1 MEQRFEQL
9 FTLQPNLY
17 IEQSPIIIAAGVLLK
32 DNESGKIIVQLKF
45 HSVDNKPIKALKI
58 ELSMYDVTQ
67 QRVDGTIKYQYLD
80 LDIKN
85 GQEFGDNRAIVLDNE
100 ITRSFKIENI
110 TVVFSDD
117 TTQDISGTLEPLPI
131 PSNIDTVL
139 ENENTIIQ
147 YQLMVSKKAYFV
159 PQKVHGLW
167 ECSCGKWNSSDKCS
181 ECGANKDATFNL
193 LNNELLSK
201 YLNERLAKEEADRI
215 EKERIFKLEQ
225 QKKDQKRAERNVK
238 IRKILKIIPIIC
250 IVIIA
255 IVAGNAIHDFSKK
268 NTTYKSAIE
277 LQEKGNDEKALY
289 AFSDIP
295 DFKDSS
301 EYMKSI
307 INKLVFN
314 SDDISIRRAVKLLKA
329 YPAGN
334 EDLLQLC
341 EKIYSVEDNL
351 YSFSDIYGGTY
362 YFNADYYLDNGTPYA
377 DVQYTNYLGEIK
389 KEATVKSCSDS
400 GYVIYVIA
408 KGTDKS
414 TNNSS
419 DIVFEVGVKS
429 ATAQI
434 NGYSKDT
441 LVCLEKMNKEE
452 YLPRAEREKQYPSM
466 YESATKLLE
475 KKEYD
480 QAIEI
485 YKQIIDYKDSRDKI
499 TEAEYGIADQL
510 FQEGD
515 NYDAARAFYELGDY
529 KDSWNRCFEIWGKV
543 TERKTLDAS
552 NNNTVA
558 VKADGTVVG
567 TGANFYGELGF
578 SDWTDIVAISE
589 GDRHTVGL
597 KADGTVVAVGDHTW
611 CNDDRIEVSF
621 WKDIVAIS
629 AGYSH
634 TVGLKA
640 DGTVVAV
647 GDNIYDQCDV
657 ENWYDIV
664 QVVAGENCT
673 LGLKADGTVVT
684 TGSAESKGYQC
695 DVEDW
700 ENIVSIDSHDSCTVG
715 IKTDGT
721 IVRAGFERGN
731 QGTDT
736 WTDII
741 SASVNDGVTIGLK
754 SDGTVLVTDVWY
766 EVPNGNNIVDVCAG
780 DRCLFALKSDCTVVA
795 TSDEYGNS
803 NGQCNVEGWN
813 NIRMP

>member
-1 MEQRFEQL
+1 
-9 FTLQPNLY
+9 
-17 IEQSPIIIAAGVLLK
+17 
-32 DNESGKIIVQLKF
+32 
-45 HSVDNKPIKALKI
+45 
-58 ELSMYDVTQ
+58 
-67 QRVDGTIKYQYLD
+67 
-80 LDIKN
+80 
-85 GQEFGDNRAIVLDNE
+85 
-100 ITRSFKIENI
+100 
-110 TVVFSDD
+110 
-117 TTQDISGTLEPLPI
+117 
-131 PSNIDTVL
+131 
-139 ENENTIIQ
+139 
-147 YQLMVSKKAYFV
+147 
-159 PQKVHGLW
+159 
-167 ECSCGKWNSSDKCS
+167 
-181 ECGANKDATFNL
+181 
-193 LNNELLSK
+193 
-201 YLNERLAKEEADRI
+201 
-215 EKERIFKLEQ
+215 
-225 QKKDQKRAERNVK
+225 
-238 IRKILKIIPIIC
+238 
-250 IVIIA
+250 
-255 IVAGNAIHDFSKK
+255 
-268 NTTYKSAIE
+268 
-277 LQEKGNDEKALY
+277 
-289 AFSDIP
+289 
-295 DFKDSS
+295 
-301 EYMKSI
+301 MKSI

-597 KADGTVVAVGDHTW
+597 KADGTVV
-611 CNDDRIEVSF
+611 
-621 WKDIVAIS
+621 
-629 AGYSH
+629 
-634 TVGLKA
+634 
-640 DGTVVAV
+640 
-647 GDNIYDQCDV
+647 
-657 ENWYDIV
+657 
-664 QVVAGENCT
+664 
-673 LGLKADGTVVT
+673 T

-780 DRCLFALKSDCTVVA
+780 DRCLFALKSDGTVVA